1 MPLFSSPSSSSS
13 VPLNNN
19 DELFE
24 IEEGSIGHKR
34 CGLLSSFRKHRYRSR
49 HSTSMYCCSSSSP
62 SSSLPSRSTN
72 RRGMTFLGFCDYRI
86 ATVLLNV
93 LHMVLTLILEICE
106 ALEWNRNYIEEPPVL
121 TLLVIGTSVCIQKII

>member
-1 MPLFSSPSSSSS
+1 MPLFSSPSSSSSS

-24 IEEGSIGHKR
+24 REEEGSIGHKR

-62 SSSLPSRSTN
+62 LLSPPSN

-93 LHMVLTLILEICE
+93 LHMVLTLILELCE

-121 TLLVIGTSVCIQKII
+121 TLLVIGTSVCIQKTI